1 RQYDGDDQENAR
13 GSPQRV
19 RFQPCSKFV
28 HSTGCHP
35 DVMIYRPQ
43 SSSASRFTAGA
54 VVAKAAASI
63 RFNEYMEGDAC
74 VSPTMRAL
82 NSLLALM
89 ERHLAG
95 RPALPRLRPSPVL
108 ARIGSTG

>member
-1 RQYDGDDQENAR
+1 
-13 GSPQRV
+13 
-19 RFQPCSKFV
+19 
-28 HSTGCHP
+28 
-35 DVMIYRPQ
+35 MIYRPQ

-54 VVAKAAASI
+54 VVAKAAAGI

-89 ERHLAG
+89 EHHLAG
-95 RPALPRLRPSPVL
+95 AAEPNAALPRLRPSPVL